1 MRGRK
6 PRPTELKRI
15 LGNPGKR
22 RLNDAEP
29 VPISARPEPPEHLND
44 DAKQEW
50 VRVSEELYNLGLLSN
65 IDRASLA
72 AYCQC
77 YSRWVQAENALAAM
91 AAHDALTG
99 GLMIRTQKGNA
110 IQNPLVGTANVA
122 MAGMLRYASEF
133 GMTPT
138 ARSRMSTD
146 GTTPDVEDPAEKHF
160 APLEK
165 WSN

>member
-1 MRGRK
+1 MTMRGRK
-6 PRPTELKRI
+6 PKPTHLKVV

-22 RLNDAEP
+22 PLNKAEP
-29 VPISARPEPPEHLND
+29 APVAARPQPPGHLND

-50 VRVSEELYNLGLLSN
+50 VRVSDELYNLGLLSN

-77 YSRWVQAENALAAM
+77 WSRWIQAERAIAAM
-91 AAHDALTG
+91 AERDLLTG

-122 MAGMLRYASEF
+122 MAAMMRYADC
-133 GMTPT
+133 
-138 ARSRMSTD
+138 R
-146 GTTPDVEDPAEKHF
+146 
-160 APLEK
+160 
-165 WSN
+165 